1 MKNKILIIAT
11 AYFLLHCS
19 KKAENKVFTGHDYFP
34 LAINQYRIYEVDSIF
49 YDDFYI
55 PTKIDTFS
63 YLVKE
68 YIESTDTDAE
78 GNTVYRIVR
87 SILPKD
93 STSWQLT
100 DVWSS
105 YRTPSMGVKN
115 EENIPRIKL
124 IFPPRERK
132 QWDINAFN
140 DKTEQMA
147 RYEKVNTPT
156 TINSYAFDSTLTII
170 LQNDSTL
177 IDKKTELEKY
187 AIHIGL
193 IYREHIEVKTN
204 INGSILSGFKT
215 YMRIKKWN

>member
-1 MKNKILIIAT
+1 MSNTTKQRLERLNHQARVH
-11 AYFLLHCS
+11 AY
-19 KKAENKVFTGHDYFP
+19 D
-34 LAINQYRIYEVDSIF
+34 VD
-49 YDDFYI
+49 
-55 PTKIDTFS
+55 
-63 YLVKE
+63 
-68 YIESTDTDAE
+68 A
-78 GNTVYRIVR
+78 
-87 SILPKD
+87 LP
-93 STSWQLT
+93 W
-100 DVWSS
+100 
-105 YRTPSMGVKN
+105 N
-115 EENIPRIKL
+115 
-124 IFPPRERK
+124 
-132 QWDINAFN
+132 N